1 MNSKNNKGIVRNID
15 SLGRIVIPKEF
26 RKMLNINENDPVEI
40 LCENGTIKLKKHNNS
55 CILCGSKE
63 NLKNIKN
70 IFICEKCLEEMKDII
85 S

>member
-1 MNSKNNKGIVRNID
+1 MNGKNNKGIVRNID

-26 RKMLNINENDPVEI
+26 RRMLNINENDPVEI
-40 LCENGTIKLKKHNNS
+40 LCENGTIKLKKYNNS

-85 S
+85 D